1 MRHQE
6 EIEFAI
12 DDLGLLNEA
21 VVNVGTLGRVYNL
34 ALGLLEESLTD
45 TLVYND

>member
-1 MRHQE
+1 MRDQE
-6 EIEFAI
+6 EIEFSI
-12 DDLGLLNEA
+12 DNFGLLNEA
-21 VVNVGTLGRVYNL
+21 VVNICTLGRVQNL